1 MTPIDLIIYNFTIWE
16 NRDKYIEIIENF
28 VFEDPLNDRINR
40 ENLNI
45 QMNKLHQKCKTKK
58 YNWEQVGLRFPKDN
72 EQIVKQASFANTI
85 LRVSNYDNYYRFETI
100 EEANKQF
107 REQVQ
112 IEFLH
117 LTNLIHQ
124 N

>member
-1 MTPIDLIIYNFTIWE
+1 MINPIDLLAEDCAFWE
-16 NRDKYIEIIENF
+16 SRYDYINLLTEFINSKITGQD
-28 VFEDPLNDRINR
+28 FETRFYEMFRKDVD
-40 ENLNI
+40 
-45 QMNKLHQKCKTKK
+45 KK